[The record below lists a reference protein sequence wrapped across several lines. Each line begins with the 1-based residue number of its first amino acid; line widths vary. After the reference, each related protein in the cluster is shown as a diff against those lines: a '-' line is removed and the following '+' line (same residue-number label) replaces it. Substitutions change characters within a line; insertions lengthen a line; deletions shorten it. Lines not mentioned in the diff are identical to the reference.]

1 MIDDESITSITYHD
15 SFFMTRTM
23 VVVVCKYC
31 GNEFERPQSRET
43 YRIKTKK
50 DGPYCNGSCA
60 AKGTSKFLPGVN
72 NTEAILTEKD
82 VKMIRARHKNGVTVR
97 QLMTITG
104 MSKNC
109 IMSIIHRKSWT
120 HLRDD

>member
-1 MIDDESITSITYHD
+1 MA
-15 SFFMTRTM
+15 RTM

-31 GNEFERPQSRET
+31 GNKFERAQSRET

-50 DGPYCNGSCA
+50 DGPYCNASCA

-82 VKMIRARHKNGVTVR
+82 VKMIRARHKNGVSVR
-97 QLMTITG
+97 HLMTITG

-120 HLRDD
+120 HVRDD